1 MYNKLREKVN
11 LLLEDNCEFQ
21 TAQESKQE
29 RTAGVFTVNKLRN
42 EFDDFGTDENY
53 VRIAKQIL
61 KKQKK
66 LGKLKSVK
74 FKSYHLMNLVKNV

>member
-21 TAQESKQE
+21 TAQESVKKPKQE
-29 RTAGVFTVNKLRN
+29 RTAGTFSVNKLKN

-53 VRIAKQIL
+53 VHIAKQIL
-61 KKQKK
+61 KKKKK
-66 LGKLKSVK
+66 LGK
-74 FKSYHLMNLVKNV
+74 